1 MQKILH
7 KIHSATKAFRD
18 DTRGTVAIEAV
29 IMMPVLFWAFMSM
42 AIFFDMYRAKSTTE
56 KAAFTISDILSRE
69 TSAIDENYMS
79 SVKEL
84 YNTMSTL
91 DDGGELRVSV
101 LAYNADTNQYF
112 LDWSYMTGMLPN
124 HLTDD
129 DLLLM
134 EDKLPILVS
143 GERLIL
149 VETFGTYEPAANI
162 GTGDVPM
169 DTFVFTRPRFAPQLV
184 WDGA

>member
-1 MQKILH
+1 
-7 KIHSATKAFRD
+7 
-18 DTRGTVAIEAV
+18 
-29 IMMPVLFWAFMSM
+29 
-42 AIFFDMYRAKSTTE
+42 
-56 KAAFTISDILSRE
+56 
-69 TSAIDENYMS
+69 
-79 SVKEL
+79 
-84 YNTMSTL
+84 
-91 DDGGELRVSV
+91 
-101 LAYNADTNQYF
+101 
-112 LDWSYMTGMLPN
+112 MLPN

>member
-1 MQKILH
+1 MQTMLR

-29 IMMPVLFWAFMSM
+29 IMMPVLFSAFMSM

-56 KAAFTISDILSRE
+56 KAAFTVSDILSRE
-69 TSAIDENYMS
+69 TSAIDETYMN
-79 SVKEL
+79 SVKDL
-84 YNTMSTL
+84 YNAMSTL
-91 DDGGELRVSV
+91 DNGGELRVSV
-101 LAYNADTNQYF
+101 LAFNEDTNQYF
-112 LDWSYMTGMLPN
+112 LDWSYMTGLLN
-124 HLTDD
+124 HALTDD
-129 DLLLM
+129 NLLLM

-149 VETFGTYEPAANI
+149 VETFGTYVPAANI

-169 DTFVFTRPRFAPQLV
+169 NTFVFTRPRFAPQLV